1 MAIYRVS
8 LFVYNPSSECASLPF
23 LSAIPTLA
31 VFIFASSIYKVHS
44 LELYASLYA
53 AGKDAERMLET
64 ARNGHFLVRSSQSKP
79 GDYVLSVKCEDR
91 ITHVMIRCNDSQ
103 YDIGGG
109 ETFSSLTDLVE
120 HYKKNSMVETTG
132 IVVNLKQVFIVMIV
146 IL

>member
-1 MAIYRVS
+1 
-8 LFVYNPSSECASLPF
+8 
-23 LSAIPTLA
+23 
-31 VFIFASSIYKVHS
+31 
-44 LELYASLYA
+44 
-53 AGKDAERMLET
+53 MLET

-132 IVVNLKQVFIVMIV
+132 IVVNLKQVCCLDCHDRDFVSETSDDFSFV
-146 IL
+146 SVKV

>member
-1 MAIYRVS
+1 MG
-8 LFVYNPSSECASLPF
+8 ECHFRRAPF
-23 LSAIPTLA
+23 LLPTVEEIIQVAVGKFLA
-31 VFIFASSIYKVHS
+31 T
-44 LELYASLYA
+44 
-53 AGKDAERMLET
+53 GKDAERMLET

-132 IVVNLKQVFIVMIV
+132 IVVNLKQVGTYAPS
-146 IL
+146 